1 MLKTTTTTLPRGDLR
16 PFNEVVFNPCLTR
29 VDSRD
34 PELENSPKDPELDDH
49 EQDPEVPA
57 PPTPHPGPP
66 QPGDPIGTPPSPG
79 DPPPQPPLPG
89 GPGPVE
95 PDIHEPLVF

>member
-1 MLKTTTTTLPRGDLR
+1 MLIPMTSVLPPDDLL
-16 PFNEVVFNPCLTR
+16 PFNEVVFHPHLQQ
-29 VDSRD
+29 SEAPD
-34 PELENSPKDPELDDH
+34 PELENSPKDPELDNGDQ
-49 EQDPEVPA
+49 EPEVPA

-95 PDIHEPLVF
+95 PDIREPVVF